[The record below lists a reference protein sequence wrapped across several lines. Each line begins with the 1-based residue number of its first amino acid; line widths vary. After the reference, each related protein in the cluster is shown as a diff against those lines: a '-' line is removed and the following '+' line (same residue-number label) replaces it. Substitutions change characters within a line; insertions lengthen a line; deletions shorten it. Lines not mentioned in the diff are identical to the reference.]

1 MVRTVADILSE
12 AVAPLRHAGVEGTRR
27 DARILLGHVIGAVRA
42 MTARDVVSD
51 DEQTRFEALIARRAA
66 REPVSRIIG
75 TREFWS
81 RNFRL
86 SSATLDPRPD
96 TETLID
102 AVLSLVASRSAPLGV
117 LDLGTGTGCILL
129 ALLSELPNSRGH
141 GSDASG
147 AAIRVARE
155 NAVALGLGARATFS
169 VGDWCRDLSGVFDL
183 IVSNPPYVPSAEIA
197 SLEPEVSRFD
207 PRAAL
212 DGGPD
217 GLDAYRRI
225 AAETPKQLMEG
236 GSLVLEI
243 GQGQA
248 SAVEAI
254 LAAQGWELAG
264 RRADLAGIDRCIIAK
279 PGKNLLRRQDKL

>member
-1 MVRTVADILSE
+1 MALTVADVLTK
-12 AVAPLRHAGVEGTRR
+12 AVVPLRAAEIEGARR
-27 DARILLGHVIGAVRA
+27 DARILLGHVIGAGRA

-51 DEQTRFEALIARRAA
+51 DEQARFEALIARRAA

-75 TREFWS
+75 SREFWS

-86 SSATLDPRPD
+86 SAATLDPRPD

-102 AVLSLVASRSAPLGV
+102 AALSLVASRSAPLGI

-129 ALLSELPNSRGH
+129 ALLSELPNARGH

-147 AAIRVARE
+147 AAIGVARE

-183 IVSNPPYVPSAEIA
+183 IVSNPPYIPSAEIA

-217 GLDAYRRI
+217 GLEAYRRI
-225 AAETPKQLMEG
+225 AVEAARHVAESGAL
-236 GSLVLEI
+236 LLEV
-243 GQGQA
+243 GQNQA
-248 SAVEAI
+248 PAVEAI
-254 LAAQGWELAG
+254 LAAQGWELAVG
-264 RRADLAGIDRCIIAK
+264 GPI
-279 PGKNLLRRQDKL
+279 